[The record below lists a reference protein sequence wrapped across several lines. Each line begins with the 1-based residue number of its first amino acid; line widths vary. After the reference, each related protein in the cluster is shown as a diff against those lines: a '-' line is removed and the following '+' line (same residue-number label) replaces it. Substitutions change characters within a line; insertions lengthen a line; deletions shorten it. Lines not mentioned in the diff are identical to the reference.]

1 MKMEQKLNK
10 NIFVALDFN
19 SLEKAVD
26 TAKQIKNYIAGVKI
40 GTELYAACG
49 MEGLKKFKELDLKIF
64 LDLKLHD
71 IPNQVKKTV
80 ATLASFENIKYLT
93 VHTSGNYEMLKAAK
107 EACQKI
113 ELLGV
118 TVLTSETH
126 LEGIG
131 VKNSIKDQI
140 KLLVNLAIK
149 ADLSGVIASAQDIS
163 LIRSLSK
170 ELKIFCPGIRSGEN
184 KQDQKR
190 VMSYADFS
198 RVVDDKCFAVI
209 GRPIIE
215 GNPVQNIK
223 KIIQSAN

>member
-1 MKMEQKLNK
+1 MKK

-19 SLEKAVD
+19 SLDKAID
-26 TAKQIKNYIAGVKI
+26 TTKKIKDKIAGVKI
-40 GTELYAACG
+40 GTELYAICG
-49 MEGLKKFKELDLKIF
+49 TEGLKKFKELGVEIF

-80 ATLASFENIKYLT
+80 AAIASSKSIKYLT
-93 VHTSGNYEMLKAAK
+93 VHTSGNYEMLKAAQ
-107 EACQKI
+107 EAASSI

-118 TVLTSETH
+118 TVLTSQSN
-126 LEGIG
+126 LEGVG
-131 VKNSIKDQI
+131 VKNSVGNQI

-149 ADLSGVIASAQDIS
+149 AGISGVIASAQDVS

-170 ELKIFCPGIRSGEN
+170 ELKIFCPGIRSGDD

-198 RVVDDKCFAVI
+198 KIADDKCLAVI

-215 GNPVQNIK
+215 GDPVQNIK
-223 KIIQSAN
+223 KIIQST

>member
-1 MKMEQKLNK
+1 MTK

-19 SLEKAVD
+19 SLNKALD
-26 TAKQIKNYIAGVKI
+26 IAKKLKDQIAGVKI
-40 GTELYAACG
+40 GSELYSVCG
-49 MEGLKKFKELDLKIF
+49 TEGLKKFKELDVEIF

-80 ATLASFENIKYLT
+80 ATIASFKSAKYLT
-93 VHTSGNYEMLKAAK
+93 VHTSGNFEMLQAAQ
-107 EACQKI
+107 EAAAGSI

-118 TVLTSETH
+118 TVLTSQSN

-131 VKNSIKDQI
+131 IKNSVEDQI
-140 KLLVNLAIK
+140 KLLADLAIK
-149 ADLSGVIASAQDIS
+149 SGIAGVIASAKDIS

-170 ELKIFCPGIRSGEN
+170 ELKIFCPGIRGSED

-198 RVVDDKCFAVI
+198 KNSDEKCFAVI
-209 GRPIIE
+209 GRPITSQ
-215 GNPVQNIK
+215 GDPVQNIK
-223 KIIQSAN
+223 KIIQSAR

>member
-1 MKMEQKLNK
+1 LKK

-19 SLEKAVD
+19 SLDQALD
-26 TAKQIKNYIAGVKI
+26 TAKKLKDQIAGVKI
-40 GTELYAACG
+40 GSELYAICG
-49 MEGLKKFKELDLKIF
+49 TEGLKKFKQLGVEIF

-80 ATLASFENIKYLT
+80 AAITSLKNVKYLT
-93 VHTSGNYEMLKAAK
+93 IHTSGNLEMLKAAQ
-107 EACQKI
+107 ESSADT

-118 TVLTSETH
+118 TVLTSQSN
-126 LEGIG
+126 LDGIG
-131 VKNSIKDQI
+131 IKNSMKDQI

-149 ADLSGVIASAQDIS
+149 ANLSGVIASAQDIS
-163 LIRSLSK
+163 LVRSLSK
-170 ELKIFCPGIRSGEN
+170 EIKIFCPGIRSGDN

-198 RVVDDKCFAVI
+198 KIADDKCFAVI

-215 GNPVQNIK
+215 GDPVQNIK
-223 KIIQSAN
+223 KIIQSAQ

>member
-1 MKMEQKLNK
+1 MKK

-19 SLEKAVD
+19 SLDKAID
-26 TAKQIKNYIAGVKI
+26 ATKKIRDKIAGVKI
-40 GTELYAACG
+40 GTELYAICG
-49 MEGLKKFKELDLKIF
+49 TEGLKKFKELGVEIF

-80 ATLASFENIKYLT
+80 AAINSLKSVKYLT
-93 VHTSGNYEMLKAAK
+93 VHTSGNYEMLKAAQ
-107 EACQKI
+107 EAAGSI

-118 TVLTSETH
+118 TVLTSQSN
-126 LEGIG
+126 LEGVG
-131 VKNSIKDQI
+131 VKNSVGNQI

-149 ADLSGVIASAQDIS
+149 AGVSGVIASAQDVS

-170 ELKIFCPGIRSGEN
+170 ELKIFCPGIRSGED

-190 VMSYADFS
+190 VMSYAGFS
-198 RVVDDKCFAVI
+198 KIADDKCLAVI

-215 GNPVQNIK
+215 GDPVQNIK
-223 KIIQSAN
+223 KIIQSAQ

>member
-1 MKMEQKLNK
+1 MKK

-19 SLEKAVD
+19 SLEKALD
-26 TAKQIKNYIAGVKI
+26 ATKKLRNQIAGVKI
-40 GTELYAACG
+40 GTELYAICG
-49 MEGLKKFKELDLKIF
+49 TEGLKKFKELGVEVF

-80 ATLASFENIKYLT
+80 AAIATLKNVKYLT
-93 VHTSGNYEMLKAAK
+93 IHTSGNYEMLKAAQ
-107 EACQKI
+107 ESSGEI

-118 TVLTSETH
+118 TVLTSQSN
-126 LEGIG
+126 LEGVG
-131 VKNSIKDQI
+131 VKNSVKDQI

-149 ADLSGVIASAQDIS
+149 ANLSGVIASAQD
-163 LIRSLSK
+163 LPLVRLLSK
-170 ELKIFCPGIRSGEN
+170 ELKIFCPGIRSGGA

-198 RVVDDKCFAVI
+198 KITDDICFAVI

-215 GNPVQNIK
+215 GDPVQNIK
-223 KIIQSAN
+223 KIIQSAK

>member
-1 MKMEQKLNK
+1 LKK

-19 SLEKAVD
+19 SLDKAID
-26 TAKQIKNYIAGVKI
+26 ATKKIKDKIAGVKI
-40 GTELYAACG
+40 GTELYAICG
-49 MEGLKKFKELDLKIF
+49 TEGLKKFKEVGVEIF

-80 ATLASFENIKYLT
+80 AAIASLNNVKYLT
-93 VHTSGNYEMLKAAK
+93 VHTSGNYEMLKAAQQ
-107 EACQKI
+107 AAGSI

-118 TVLTSETH
+118 TVLTSQSN
-126 LEGIG
+126 LEGVG
-131 VKNSIKDQI
+131 VKNSMENQI

-149 ADLSGVIASAQDIS
+149 AGISGVIASAQDVS

-170 ELKIFCPGIRSGEN
+170 ELKIFCPGIRSGED

-190 VMSYADFS
+190 VVSYADFS
-198 RVVDDKCFAVI
+198 KIADDKCFAVI

-215 GNPVQNIK
+215 GDPVQNIK
-223 KIIQSAN
+223 KIIQSA

>member
-1 MKMEQKLNK
+1 MSK

-19 SLEKAVD
+19 SLDEALDAANKL
-26 TAKQIKNYIAGVKI
+26 KNQIAGVKI
-40 GTELYAACG
+40 GSELYTICG
-49 MEGLKKFKELDLKIF
+49 TEGLRKFKELGLKIF

-80 ATLASFENIKYLT
+80 AAIDSLKIATYLT
-93 VHTSGNYEMLKAAK
+93 VHTSGNLEMLKAAQETAGK
-107 EACQKI
+107 T

-118 TVLTSETH
+118 TVLTSQSN
-126 LEGIG
+126 LEGVGI
-131 VKNSIKDQI
+131 KNSINDQI
-140 KLLVNLAIK
+140 KLLVNLAIQ
-149 ADLSGVIASAQDIS
+149 ANLSGVIASAQDIS

-170 ELKIFCPGIRSGEN
+170 ELKIFCPGIRGKES

-198 RVVDDKCFAVI
+198 KIADDKCFAVI

-215 GNPVQNIK
+215 GDPVQNIK
-223 KIIQSAN
+223 KIIQSTK

>member
-1 MKMEQKLNK
+1 MKK

-19 SLEKAVD
+19 SLDKAID
-26 TAKQIKNYIAGVKI
+26 ATKKIRDKIAGVKI
-40 GTELYAACG
+40 GTELYAICG
-49 MEGLKKFKELDLKIF
+49 TEGLKKFKELGVEIF

-80 ATLASFENIKYLT
+80 SAIDSLKSVKYLT
-93 VHTSGNYEMLKAAK
+93 VHTSGNYEMLKAAQ
-107 EACQKI
+107 EAAGSI

-118 TVLTSETH
+118 TVLTSQSN
-126 LEGIG
+126 LEGVG
-131 VKNSIKDQI
+131 VKNSIENQI

-149 ADLSGVIASAQDIS
+149 AGISGVIASAQDVS
-163 LIRSLSK
+163 LVRSLSK
-170 ELKIFCPGIRSGEN
+170 ELKIFCPGIRSGED

-198 RVVDDKCFAVI
+198 KIADDKCLAVI

-215 GNPVQNIK
+215 GDPVQNIK
-223 KIIQSAN
+223 KIIQSAQ

>member
-1 MKMEQKLNK
+1 MKK
-10 NIFVALDFN
+10 NIFLALDFN
-19 SLEKAVD
+19 SIEKALD
-26 TAKQIKNYIAGVKI
+26 ATKKLKDQIAGVKI
-40 GTELYAACG
+40 GTELYAICG
-49 MEGLKKFKELDLKIF
+49 TEGLKKFEELGVEIF

-80 ATLASFENIKYLT
+80 ATIASLKSIKYLT
-93 VHTSGNYEMLKAAK
+93 IHTSGNLEMLKAAQ
-107 EACQKI
+107 ESAAGSI

-118 TVLTSETH
+118 TVLTSQSN

-131 VKNSIKDQI
+131 VKNSLKDQI

-149 ADLSGVIASAQDIS
+149 SDLSGVIASAQDIS

-170 ELKIFCPGIRSGEN
+170 ELKIFCPGIRSGKD

-190 VMSYADFS
+190 VMNYADFS
-198 RVVDDKCFAVI
+198 KIADDKCFAVI

-215 GNPVQNIK
+215 GDPVQNIK
-223 KIIQSAN
+223 KIIQSAE

>member
-1 MKMEQKLNK
+1 MSK

-19 SLEKAVD
+19 SLDEALDAANKL
-26 TAKQIKNYIAGVKI
+26 KNQIAGVKI
-40 GTELYAACG
+40 GSELYTVCG
-49 MEGLKKFKELDLKIF
+49 TEGLRKFKELGLKIF

-80 ATLASFENIKYLT
+80 AAIDSLKIATYLT
-93 VHTSGNYEMLKAAK
+93 VHTSGNLEMLKAAQ
-107 EACQKI
+107 ETAGEI

-118 TVLTSETH
+118 TVLTSQSN
-126 LEGIG
+126 LEGVGI
-131 VKNSIKDQI
+131 KNSINDQI

-149 ADLSGVIASAQDIS
+149 ANLSGVIASAQDVS

-170 ELKIFCPGIRSGEN
+170 ELKIFCPGIRGKES

-198 RVVDDKCFAVI
+198 KIADDKCFAVI

-215 GNPVQNIK
+215 GDPVQNIK
-223 KIIQSAN
+223 KIIQSTK